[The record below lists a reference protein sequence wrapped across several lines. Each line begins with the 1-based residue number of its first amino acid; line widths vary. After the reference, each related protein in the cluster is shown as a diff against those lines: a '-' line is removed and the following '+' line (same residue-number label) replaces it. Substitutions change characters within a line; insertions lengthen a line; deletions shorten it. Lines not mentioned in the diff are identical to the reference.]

1 MTIIE
6 PLCFPTGR
14 SLSMTSRLH
23 STDMLP
29 ASARADHWNAVIA
42 EAYFPLD
49 LTFRDAARF
58 EGRLEMGSFGDVSLS
73 RLRTEAVQYERH
85 RHHISGTTEEQY
97 LITIPRQSPVDFR
110 QLGREV
116 RCDPGGFI
124 LERGDEPYRF
134 SYASAN
140 DLCVLKV
147 AKPVLATRLRNPD
160 RHCALVVNGREG
172 TGALFTT
179 MAQQVMRHSASD
191 PVSQSVLGR
200 HLVELLALTLDRNS
214 DVATGAGSS
223 VREAHR
229 RRAEAV
235 ILKDLS
241 NTDLSPKTIAE
252 AVGISKR
259 YLHELFAEVNCT
271 VSQFVRE
278 QRLRAERDLMMMPN
292 PGQMSDIA
300 YRFGFSDQAQFSRL
314 FKAMF
319 GQTPSG
325 FRAEVLAR
333 SQV

>member
-1 MTIIE
+1 MN
-6 PLCFPTGR
+6 
-14 SLSMTSRLH
+14 SRLH
-23 STDMLP
+23 STDRLP
-29 ASARADHWNAVIA
+29 ASARAGHWNAVIA

-58 EGRLEMGSFGDVSLS
+58 EGQLELGSVGDVSLS
-73 RLRTEAVQYERH
+73 RLRTEPVQYERH
-85 RHHISGTTEEQY
+85 RHHISGATQEEY

-116 RCDPGGFI
+116 CCDPGGFI

-134 SYASAN
+134 FYSAAN

-147 AKPVLATRLRNPD
+147 AKPVLATKLRNPD
-160 RHCALVVNGREG
+160 RYCALVFNGREG
-172 TGALFTT
+172 IGSLFTT
-179 MAQQVMRHSASD
+179 MAQQIQKHGASD
-191 PVSQSVLGR
+191 PISGAVLGR
-200 HLVELLALTLDRNS
+200 HLVELLALALDRTS
-214 DVATGAGSS
+214 DVDTGAGSS

-241 NTDLSPKTIAE
+241 NPDLSPETIAE

-259 YLHELFAEVNCT
+259 YLHELFAEVNST
-271 VSQFVRE
+271 VSQYVRE
-278 QRLRAERDLMMMPN
+278 QRLRAARDLMMMPN
-292 PGQMSDIA
+292 LGQMSDIA

-325 FRAEVLAR
+325 FRAEVLSK
-333 SQV
+333 SQG